1 MKTQWIAV
9 GSLLVASL
17 ASGAT
22 ARAAT
27 GATTP
32 TLRHVCASPAY
43 GEAQCLADV
52 VTNEPIARSGG
63 AITGYD
69 AAQLEAAYNLPI
81 SHGSGQTI
89 AVVDAMDDPTAAS
102 DLATYRKA
110 NGLPPCTTSNGC
122 FRKLNETGQAGNYP
136 IADPGWGIEISLD
149 LDMVSAACP
158 HCHIVLVE
166 ATTNSILDLGI
177 SENTAAAPGVD
188 AISNSYGLAE
198 FNGMQQYEQYY
209 RHPGTTILAS
219 SGDFGF
225 GPASFPAVMS
235 NVIAVGG
242 TTLSTAS
249 NARGWSEIAWY
260 AASSGCS
267 AYIAKPSWQPGNH
280 CFMRTVAD
288 VSADADPYPGLAV
301 YDTSFPPGFEGLNPG
316 WIAVGGTSASSPFVA
331 GVVGLAGNGTTMT
344 SGFPY
349 HHVSDFF
356 DVVGGSN
363 GYCGGVHNYLCN
375 GVKGYDGP
383 TGLGTPDGAGGL

>member
-22 ARAAT
+22 ARAET
-27 GATTP
+27 DSTTP
-32 TLRHVCASPAY
+32 AVRHVCAPAAQ
-43 GEAQCLADV
+43 GAAQCLADV
-52 VTNEPIARSGG
+52 VTNLPLATSGG
-63 AITGYD
+63 GSTGYQ
-69 AAQLEAAYNLPI
+69 AAELEAAYNLPI
-81 SHGSGQTI
+81 SQGTGQTI
-89 AVVDAMDDPTAAS
+89 AVVDAYDDPTAAS

-110 NGLPPCTTSNGC
+110 NRLTPCTTSNGC
-122 FRKLNETGQAGNYP
+122 FRKLNESGVAGNYP
-136 IADPGWGIEISLD
+136 TADPGWGIEISLD

-158 HCHIVLVE
+158 RCHLVLVE
-166 ATTNSILDLGI
+166 ASSSSILDLGI
-177 SENTAAAPGVD
+177 SENTAAALGVD

-198 FNGMQQYEQYY
+198 FNGMQQFEQYY

-219 SGDFGF
+219 TGDDGF

-235 NVIAVGG
+235 SVIAVGG

-249 NARGWSEIAWY
+249 NARGWSEVAWY

-267 AYIAKPSWQPGNH
+267 AYIAKPSWQHDDH
-280 CFMRTVAD
+280 CFMRMVAD

-301 YDTSFPPGFEGLNPG
+301 YDTSFPPGFDGLNPG

-331 GVVGLAGNGTTMT
+331 GVVGLAGNGKTMD
-344 SGFPY
+344 SAFPY
-349 HHVSDFF
+349 HHLAGFF

-363 GYCGGVHNYLCN
+363 GYCGSVHNYLCN

-383 TGLGTPDGAGGL
+383 TGLGTPHGSGGL